1 MASTLTSMKMMR
13 ACPAKAG
20 LDHSAVLLLHLLSL
34 SSTESSAREI
44 SSMRNTPPS
53 FMASTRGPSCHW
65 NSLPSSPADC
75 TDKNDYTFSCT
86 VLEGNQH
93 GGAASRYLMC
103 VPDGSEASQE
113 VGRLHVQVAVDRE
126 EPVTGQRGKQL
137 ADCRLSTAA
146 AKTGGSRRSVSV
158 ISPSWRSNPSRA
170 RVSGLTRCLRPAAPT
185 RRIEAPVP
193 PAPPAASWPE
203 STPRGGTPPGRRRC
217 CQSGDL
223 ASRRK
228 ELKIITVRRRLL
240 F

>member
-1 MASTLTSMKMMR
+1 MR
-13 ACPAKAG
+13 SCRAKAG

-103 VPDGSEASQE
+103 VSDGSEASQE

-146 AKTGGSRRSVSV
+146 REEAGGASASFHLHGGQIQAERECRDSPGVSDQQHRLAEAKRPSHQHRQPPHGL
-158 ISPSWRSNPSRA
+158 SPHHVAELLRDAGDAVDQGTWRA
-170 RVSGLTRCLRPAAPT
+170 
-185 RRIEAPVP
+185 E
-193 PAPPAASWPE
+193 
-203 STPRGGTPPGRRRC
+203 GRN
-217 CQSGDL
+217 
-223 ASRRK
+223 
-228 ELKIITVRRRLL
+228 
-240 F
+240 